1 MATEKTKPTK
11 EAAVKAA
18 PKKIKARKK
27 DKKNVA
33 FGHAYIKSTFNNT
46 IVSITDPAGG
56 VIAWSSSGQVGF
68 KGSRKSTPFAAQ
80 MAAEA
85 AARKA
90 QEHGLKKVDVFVK
103 GPGSGRETA
112 IRSLQ
117 AAGLEVG
124 AIADVTPAPHNGC
137 RPRKP
142 RRV

>member
-1 MATEKTKPTK
+1 MATAKAKPAK
-11 EAAVKAA
+11 EAVKAA
-18 PKKIKARKK
+18 PRKIKARKK
-27 DKKNVA
+27 DKKNGA

-46 IVSITDPAGG
+46 IVSITDPSGA

-137 RPRKP
+137 RPPKP